1 MMAHLMILAG
11 CFPNCTPDPSSG
23 FSSGPGGSSSTGL
36 GAAAVILV
44 GYLLWKMLTSSSK
57 GGKK

>member
-23 FSSGPGGSSSTGL
+23 FSAGPGGSSSAAL
-36 GAAAVILV
+36 GAAALIVG
-44 GYLLWKMLTSSSK
+44 GYLLWKYLTKS
-57 GGKK
+57 GKP